1 MSRQRLDPRMPLS
14 ELHVHLG
21 AAVTPAI
28 MWGIAHAQ
36 GIRLPTKDYWAFRD
50 LITVGRRRRGF
61 DAYLDLF
68 HWTELIQSSPIAVER
83 SVYEVIGGAYRKNNV
98 TQLEL
103 RFNPMKRN
111 RGGEQDLDHIIAAAV
126 RGMDRAVLEY
136 PQVRAGL
143 IFCLDRGFSPA
154 TERDHRR
161 QGDRL
166 AQPRGGGIDIAG
178 PDVGWVPLR
187 RLRDLFDECRRAGL
201 GLTVHAGETGG
212 AEEVREAIEAL
223 EPDRIGH
230 GVHSARRRERAG
242 DAARARDR
250 CSRSA
255 RRSNLN
261 TAGRAHRTPSCAGH
275 PCARW
280 IDERPFHPVDRWPG
294 DAALVPPR
302 RAGACCMRHE
312 ILSLDEVRRA
322 IETGARSDASS
333 TARRSIETSVSGRD
347 RPETGTRR
355 SPSRSRSRLVYCRPC
370 PRSGGRSGSAA
381 PARSLMVDRRPSGR
395 RGLRVRRAR
404 SPGRGGRARTS
415 SSCAP
420 PAAGSTHASSTSRP
434 HRAGRTATSSRP
446 GELAQPR
453 HRPRGRAAPIVA
465 AARRPRRCACSTTP
479 RASSTARTSTSS
491 SGGSSSRS
499 GCIGRR

>member
-1 MSRQRLDPRMPLS
+1 MSRQRLDPRLPLS

-50 LITVGRRRRGF
+50 LITVGRRRKGF

-143 IFCLDRGFSPA
+143 IFCLDRSFSPMLNEIIA
-154 TERDHRR
+154 AKAIAWRS
-161 QGDRL
+161 
-166 AQPRGGGIDIAG
+166 RGVVGIDIAG
-178 PDVGWVPLR
+178 PEVDGFRFSDYAEVFR
-187 RLRDLFDECRRAGL
+187 ECRRAGL

-212 AEEVREAIEAL
+212 AEEVRQALVAL

-230 GVHSARRRERAG
+230 GVHSVEDAGVLAMLRERG
-242 DAARARDR
+242 TVLEV
-250 CSRSA
+250 CPS
-255 RRSNLN
+255 SNLN
-261 TAGRAHRTPSCAGH
+261 TGVLRSHAELRRVV
-275 PCARW
+275 R
-280 IDERPFHPVDRWPG
+280 
-294 DAALVPPR
+294 ALVDGDVRFTVSTDGPEMLR
-302 RAGACCMRHE
+302 SYLRDELAMLMRHE

-322 IETGARSDASS
+322 IETGERATFLDRAPV
-333 TARRSIETSVSGRD
+333 IETSVSGRE
-347 RPETGTRR
+347 P
-355 SPSRSRSRLVYCRPC
+355 
-370 PRSGGRSGSAA
+370 GGNG
-381 PARSLMVDRRPSGR
+381 
-395 RGLRVRRAR
+395 
-404 SPGRGGRARTS
+404 
-415 SSCAP
+415 
-420 PAAGSTHASSTSRP
+420 H
-434 HRAGRTATSSRP
+434 
-446 GELAQPR
+446 
-453 HRPRGRAAPIVA
+453 APIPVEV
-465 AARRPRRCACSTTP
+465 
-479 RASSTARTSTSS
+479 
-491 SGGSSSRS
+491 GS
-499 GCIGRR
+499 